1 MKRLITA
8 PLAALMLVGLAS
20 PAASAHRAP
29 YPHYHSHYRGRAHH
43 RRASYRVYI
52 PRRRAVIYRP
62 APLVIAPPPPVYV
75 APPPAVYVAPPAPP
89 VVVRSR
95 PRVVRRPSL
104 DDFRIGLGLHATGSI
119 LGGDKIGIDSAENSP
134 LAGAGLSLKLRMD
147 RHWALEISADALT
160 ATKADFTQTTV
171 PLMASALYYF
181 RPASALQ
188 PYVTAG
194 IGLHQTSLAYL
205 DGRYKYDIS
214 ELAGQLG
221 GGVEFFLTRW
231 LSLHADARLQT
242 VLKDMDTQA
251 KIRDDCLASSG
262 SKTGFCDGIH
272 AADPNDKLN
281 VGVLLQAGASIY
293 F

>member
-1 MKRLITA
+1 MKRLIAA

-20 PAASAHRAP
+20 TAALAHRAP
-29 YPHYHSHYRGRAHH
+29 YRHYHSHYRGRAYH
-43 RRASYRVYI
+43 RRASYRVYV
-52 PRRRAVIYRP
+52 PRRRAYIYQP
-62 APLVIAPPPPVYV
+62 APVVIAPPPIVV
-75 APPPAVYVAPPAPP
+75 APPPPVVMAAPPPP

-95 PRVVRRPSL
+95 PLVARRPSL
-104 DDFRIGLGLHATGSI
+104 DDSRVGLGLHATGSI
-119 LGGDKIGIDSAENSP
+119 LAGDKAGVDSAENSP

-147 RHWALEISADALT
+147 RHWALELSADALT
-160 ATKADFTQTTV
+160 ASKADFTQTTV
-171 PLMASALYYF
+171 PLMANVMYYF

-205 DGRYKYDIS
+205 DGRYKYDMS

-221 GGVEFFLTRW
+221 GGVEFFLTRS
-231 LSLHADARLQT
+231 LSIHADARLQS
-242 VLKDMDTQA
+242 VLKDLDTQA
-251 KIRDDCLASSG
+251 KIRDDCLATSG

-272 AADPNDKLN
+272 AADPNDKMN
-281 VGVLLQAGASIY
+281 VGVLLQAGASLY